1 MDAWFESVVLAM
13 AIAAIGFTALGSR
26 FETWRA
32 APAPA
37 GEVRCIALHGD
48 ALDHK
53 PRCATTA
60 ALAADA
66 TVDDTRAQQL
76 IRD

>member
-32 APAPA
+32 LPAPA
-37 GEVRCIALHGD
+37 GEVRCVALHGT
-48 ALDHK
+48 AMDHK
-53 PRCATTA
+53 PKCATTA
-60 ALAADA
+60 VLAADA
-66 TVDDTRAQQL
+66 TVDETRAQQL

>member
-13 AIAAIGFTALGSR
+13 AITAIGFTALGSR

-32 APAPA
+32 APVPTA
-37 GEVRCIALHGD
+37 EIRCVALHAG

-53 PRCATTA
+53 PKCATTV
-60 ALAADA
+60 ALAANA
-66 TVDDTRAQQL
+66 TVDELRTQQL